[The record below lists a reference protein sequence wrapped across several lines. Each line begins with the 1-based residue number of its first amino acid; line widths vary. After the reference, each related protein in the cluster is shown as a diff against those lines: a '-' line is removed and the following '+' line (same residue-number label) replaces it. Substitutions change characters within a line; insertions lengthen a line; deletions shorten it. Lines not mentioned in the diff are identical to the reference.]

1 MLNVLFLGTGEISS
15 DILNHLIENNINIIG
30 VVSQPNKKNG
40 RNQNIKLTSV
50 AKVALENNLKLYQP
64 ENINEIY
71 DELKN
76 ENIDIIL
83 TVAYGQIISE
93 KILNLAKIIPINIHY
108 SLLPKYRGASPVQTA
123 LINGDEKTGV
133 SIIEMV
139 KKMDAGD
146 ILKQEEIK
154 IELDDNSTILFKKLN
169 NLAKNMIIDVIN
181 NIKYYIQ
188 NKKEQNDATFCHK
201 FEKTN
206 LKLNFDIDSNT
217 IINKIRA
224 FSDKPGCFFIFQNKR
239 YKVLKASESA
249 KKIESREIY
258 IEKNKLLIGTKTN
271 AISIEQIQQEG
282 KKIVNIKDFLNGKHD
297 FKEKLKVEE

>member
-1 MLNVLFLGTGEISS
+1 MLNILFLGTSEISS
-15 DILNHLIENNINIIG
+15 DILNHLIKNNINIIG

-40 RNQNIKLTSV
+40 RNQNIKLTPV
-50 AKVALENNLKLYQP
+50 AKIALENNLKLYQP

-71 DELKN
+71 DELK
-76 ENIDIIL
+76 ELDIDIIL

-93 KILNLAKIIPINIHY
+93 KILNLANKIPINIHY

-123 LINGDEKTGV
+123 LINGDEITGV

-146 ILKQEEIK
+146 ILKQEKIK
-154 IELDDNSTILFKKLN
+154 IDIIDNNTILFEKLN
-169 NLAKNMIIDVIN
+169 KLAKKMIIDVIN
-181 NIKYYIQ
+181 NIDYYIKEKQKQ
-188 NKKEQNDATFCHK
+188 NNPSFCHK
-201 FEKTN
+201 FEKTD
-206 LKLNFDIDSNT
+206 LKLTFNNDAIN

-239 YKVLKASESA
+239 YKVLKASESN
-249 KKIESREIY
+249 KKISPGEIY
-258 IEKNKLLIGTKTN
+258 IDKNKLLIGTKTN

-282 KKIVNIKDFLNGKHD
+282 KKVLNIKEFLNGKHD
-297 FKEKLKVEE
+297 FIEKLKIKE